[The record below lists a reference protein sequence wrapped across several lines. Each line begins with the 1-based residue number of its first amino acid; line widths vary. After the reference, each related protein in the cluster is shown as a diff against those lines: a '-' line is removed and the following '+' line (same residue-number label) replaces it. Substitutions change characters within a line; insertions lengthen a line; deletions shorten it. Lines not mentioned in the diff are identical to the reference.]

1 MREEKLKT
9 IEMESAEPDGG
20 SGRMKLWALV
30 RFAAIALAVAVAA
43 QIGWSIPAQA
53 KSRTLVIKFA
63 EVQPADG
70 IYGRY
75 EKKFAKLID
84 EKTNG
89 SVKVAIFAGG
99 SLGGEKDVM
108 ESLRVGTVQV
118 SLIGLTLMPF
128 LDATWGPYIFRN
140 PDHATHVLQG
150 PIGQQWKDRVLKESG
165 GHLRL
170 LDYVYFGRREL
181 TTRDTPVRKL
191 ADLKGLKIRVMEAP
205 IYIAAWRALG
215 ANPVPMAWPEVFTAM
230 QQGTIDAQEN
240 PYELILSQHL
250 YEVQHYVMATNH
262 VLAYRFLFM
271 NNAAFNMMTK
281 EEQKI
286 FTTTWRKIA
295 VQIKNEYISKDA
307 QYISE
312 LEKKGMTFIQ
322 PDVKP
327 FIEATEK
334 VRQKYLTQAWG
345 KGVYEKIKATK

>member
-1 MREEKLKT
+1 MKREKLNAIK
-9 IEMESAEPDGG
+9 MKNAEALGG
-20 SGRMKLWALV
+20 SGKMNLRTLV
-30 RFAAIALAVAVAA
+30 RSAAIALAVAVVT
-43 QIGWSIPAQA
+43 QIGWGIPAYA
-53 KSRTLVIKFA
+53 KSRTLVLKFA
-63 EVQPADG
+63 EVQPAQG

-75 EKKFAKLID
+75 EKKFAKLVD
-84 EKTNG
+84 ERTHG
-89 SVKVAIFAGG
+89 AVKVEIFAGG

-128 LDATWGPYIFRN
+128 LDDTWGPYIFRN
-140 PDHATHVLQG
+140 PDQATHVLQG
-150 PIGQQWKDRVLKESG
+150 PIGQQWKERVFKESG
-165 GHLRL
+165 GRLRL

-181 TTRDTPVRKL
+181 TTRNTPVYKL
-191 ADLKGLKIRVMEAP
+191 SDLKGLKIRVMEAP

-215 ANPVPMAWPEVFTAM
+215 ANPVPMAWPEVFTAL

-271 NNAAFNMMTK
+271 NNRAWNLMTK

-295 VQIKNEYISKDA
+295 VQIKNEYISNEAK
-307 QYISE
+307 YISE
-312 LEKKGMTFIQ
+312 LKKKGMIFIK

-327 FIEATEK
+327 FIKATEK
-334 VRQKYLTQAWG
+334 VRQEYLTKVWG